1 MPVVRWSVIRLALFG
16 ACLAG
21 LWWAGMQSW
30 LAPVLAAFLAWGVS
44 YVLLAG
50 PRDDAAR
57 YLAERDAA
65 RRAERQARGVQTL
78 LPAHAQEDADLED
91 AAVDAAQAAAADTA
105 GPTRPDAPDDTA
117 H

>member
-50 PRDDAAR
+50 PRDAAAR

-65 RRAERQARGVQTL
+65 RRAEQQARGVQTL

-91 AAVDAAQAAAADTA
+91 AAVDAAEAAARETSTDTGA
-105 GPTRPDAPDDTA
+105 QA
-117 H
+117 